1 MADLNKTM
9 DAVAELHKSHGV
21 KQKGGKLY
29 TQVVHRMEAFR
40 KHHGTDFGVDTSIL
54 VNDGKKVVVK
64 AIITD
69 KDGRTVGAGMAE
81 EIRGQGYFELGDK
94 RNINTTSALENAET
108 SAIGRALSSLGLAG
122 GEYASA
128 NEMDAVVRKTDAI
141 KEKPQTEVK
150 KQEIDPAPQTGQSPA
165 QYSLEESQA
174 AHARLSSAIA
184 NSERIKY
191 NSDKEK
197 GRIIYL
203 QGIFRENQQVLKKMT
218 DEHRSDIQ
226 KQFVDMETKLK
237 NIYDQTQL
245 GRS

>member
-40 KHHGTDFGVDTSIL
+40 KHHGTDFGVDTCIL
-54 VNDGKKVVVK
+54 VNDGQKVVVK

-81 EIRGQGYFELGDK
+81 EIRGQGLV
-94 RNINTTSALENAET
+94 NTTSALENAET

>member
-54 VNDGKKVVVK
+54 VNDGQKVVVK

-69 KDGRTVGAGMAE
+69 KDGRTIGSGMAE
-81 EIRGQGYFELGDK
+81 EIRGQGLV
-94 RNINTTSALENAET
+94 NTTSALENAET
-108 SAIGRALSSLGLAG
+108 SAIGRALSSLALSG

-128 NEMDAVVRKTDAI
+128 NEMDAVVRKTDAL

-150 KQEIDPAPQTGQSPA
+150 KQEIDPAPQTDQSPA
-165 QYSLEESQA
+165 QYSQEESKA
-174 AHARLSSAIA
+174 ALSRLSSSIA
-184 NSERIKY
+184 HAETIKY
-191 NSDKEK
+191 NDQPE
-197 GRIIYL
+197 GQRVIYL
-203 QGIFRENQQVLKKMT
+203 NDLFRKSTTIISKMT
-218 DEHRSDIQ
+218 EEHREQITNE
-226 KQFVDMETKLK
+226 FLAMEEKLGK
-237 NIYDQTQL
+237 IYRQTQL

>member
-1 MADLNKTM
+1 M

-54 VNDGKKVVVK
+54 VNDGQKVVVK

-81 EIRGQGYFELGDK
+81 EIRGQGLV
-94 RNINTTSALENAET
+94 NTTSALENAET

-150 KQEIDPAPQTGQSPA
+150 KQEIDPAPQTDQSPA
-165 QYSLEESQA
+165 QYSLKESQA

-226 KQFVDMETKLK
+226 KQFLDMETKLK
-237 NIYDQTQL
+237 QIFEKTQL

>member
-1 MADLNKTM
+1 M

-54 VNDGKKVVVK
+54 VNDGQKVVVK

-81 EIRGQGYFELGDK
+81 EIRGQGLV
-94 RNINTTSALENAET
+94 NTTSALENAET

-150 KQEIDPAPQTGQSPA
+150 KQEIDSAPQTDQSPA